1 MKLSKDFLSQALP
14 DAALIWENRLIPMTD
29 VAVWQKLEKMG
40 DINVSI
46 DSRTIQAGELFIPL
60 KGPNFDGHN
69 FIQSALEDGACGALI
84 TQDNQA
90 RVLALPR
97 NLLDQK
103 FFIVVP
109 DTFKAFVDL
118 AKAWRA
124 CLQCPFVGITGS
136 VGKTTTKEM
145 LRSIVQK
152 AGLKTYASFKNYNNV
167 FGVCYNILRIPE
179 TVDIAILEMGINECG
194 EMRQLA
200 DIVRPTIGLITC
212 VAHAHLEGLGNSLQ
226 GVAQEKRNIF
236 AFFTASDVGIVN
248 GDQALLGDIHY
259 AHPIARFGLK
269 TKNQVQAR
277 KIFVAYNDD
286 GSFTTH
292 FMLKWYSEKT
302 QIQLRGNHPGF
313 VSNALAASAAAY
325 FIKVPFNAV
334 IDGLQAYQGMENRF
348 EIKKLKN
355 NKGILLN
362 DCYNAN
368 PESMKAALL
377 ALSQFKSNGPKIA
390 VLGDMLELGQ
400 RERYWHRQV
409 GRVISKSALNLQALI
424 LVGERARSIGKT
436 SPLHLPLEFASDW
449 KEAQQ
454 KLESQLTH
462 PESVVLVKAS
472 HGIHLDNLV
481 KGVTE

>member
-1 MKLSKDFLSQALP
+1 MKLSKDFLSTALH
-14 DAALIWENRLIPMTD
+14 DATYIFDNKVVSMADN
-29 VAVWQKLEKMG
+29 AVWLVLEKKG
-40 DINVSI
+40 DVNVSI
-46 DSRTIQAGELFIPL
+46 DSRTLQAGELFVPL

-69 FIQSALEDGACGALI
+69 FIKNALENGACGALI
-84 TQDNQA
+84 SQEYRDH
-90 RVLALPR
+90 VSALPKS
-97 NLLDQK
+97 LTTK
-103 FFIVVP
+103 KIFIVVP
-109 DTFKAFVDL
+109 DTLKAFIDL
-118 AKAWRA
+118 AKGWRA
-124 CLQCPFVGITGS
+124 RLQCPLVGVTGS

-145 LRSIVQK
+145 LRTIVQ
-152 AGLKTYASFKNYNNV
+152 ASGLKSYASFKNYNNV

-179 TVDIAILEMGINECG
+179 SVDVAILEMGINECG
-194 EMRQLA
+194 EMKQLA

-226 GVAQEKRNIF
+226 GVAQEKRQLF
-236 AFFTASDVGIVN
+236 AYFNPSDVGVVN
-248 GDQALLGDIHY
+248 GDQSLLGDMHY
-259 AHPIARFGLK
+259 AHPIARFGIK

-277 KIFVAYNDD
+277 KIRVEYKED
-286 GSFTTH
+286 GTFATH
-292 FMLKWYSEKT
+292 FMLKWYGDKA
-302 QIQLRGNHPGF
+302 QIQLKGNHPGF

-325 FIKVPFNAV
+325 FLKISFQSV
-334 IDGLQAYQGMENRF
+334 IDGLQSYQGIESRF

-436 SPLHLPLEFASDW
+436 APLHLPLVFADDW
-449 KEAQQ
+449 QEAQK
-454 KLESQLTH
+454 KLESQLIH

-472 HGIHLDNLV
+472 HGIRLDNLV